1 MLRLEGVTK
10 SFGDKRAVDQVS
22 LVVPAGQLV
31 GVIGRSGAGKSTL
44 LRMINRLGDPSRG
57 RILFGD
63 TDVTALQG
71 PGAARSGGRA
81 AP

>member
-22 LVVPAGQLV
+22 LVVPTGQLV

-63 TDVTALQG
+63 TDITALQG
-71 PGAARSGGRA
+71 PGAAASGGRA

>member
-1 MLRLEGVTK
+1 MLRLESVTK
-10 SFGDKRAVDQVS
+10 SFAGKRAVDDVS
-22 LVVPAGQLV
+22 LVVPTGQLV

-44 LRMINRLGDPSRG
+44 LRMINRLGDPTSG

-63 TDVTALQG
+63 TDITALRAG
-71 PGAARSGGRA
+71 RCAPGARA